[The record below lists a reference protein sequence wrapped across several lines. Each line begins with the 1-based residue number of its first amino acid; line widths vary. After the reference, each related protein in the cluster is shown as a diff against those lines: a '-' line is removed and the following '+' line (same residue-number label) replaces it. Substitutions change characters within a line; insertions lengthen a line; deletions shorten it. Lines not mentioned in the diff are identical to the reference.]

1 MWVSLLFS
9 LLFLVLVFALQA
21 HLPKKNKQRLAVW
34 AAEGDRRRQAYTWV
48 AGRPCQSHRA
58 EETRDLMGRGWFM
71 LLIRGIAE
79 YVVSLCFPRVNT
91 MRGAAACLTV
101 LEQLSFYLLGE
112 VTMHETT
119 NIPYTHRDL
128 FFYRGQN
135 TSSGLCGR
143 HRFSRYSV
151 FFWG

>member
-1 MWVSLLFS
+1 
-9 LLFLVLVFALQA
+9 
-21 HLPKKNKQRLAVW
+21 
-34 AAEGDRRRQAYTWV
+34 
-48 AGRPCQSHRA
+48 
-58 EETRDLMGRGWFM
+58 M
-71 LLIRGIAE
+71 LLIRGITE